1 MFCSLSFSLCSVC
14 SPSTTISLKPH
25 SSCFIFLSFFWC
37 LFFSLS
43 TLSLSP
49 SLPCV
54 MCRVVRYQHYFT
66 DAWNTF
72 DALIV
77 VGSVVDIA
85 ITEVN
90 VSTLF
95 FCLLSWTEVLLKSQ
109 MLINRSVLFLC
120 WVLVLRVVSNIRAAG
135 PTWPRSPMF
144 LVNKCFTAES

>member
-1 MFCSLSFSLCSVC
+1 MLMFFFS
-14 SPSTTISLKPH
+14 
-25 SSCFIFLSFFWC
+25 
-37 LFFSLS
+37 LFFSLFCLFS
-43 TLSLSP
+43 FHYHFFKTSFFLLHISLFFLVFIFFSLYSFSLTIPTLCDVS
-49 SLPCV
+49 
-54 MCRVVRYQHYFT
+54 RYQHYFT

-109 MLINRSVLFLC
+109 MLINLSVLFLC
-120 WVLVLRVVSNIRAAG
+120 WVLVLRVVSNIRAVG

-144 LVNKCFTAES
+144 LFNKCFTAES